1 MYKNF
6 VTFSFIFGY
15 KNKRNRKN
23 VCHTYSCT
31 SYTIGP
37 GLAYNNEIVRK
48 TTGLRA
54 NCIDKTPAF
63 CFLP

>member
-15 KNKRNRKN
+15 KNKRNCKN
-23 VCHTYSCT
+23 VCHTHSCT

-37 GLAYNNEIVRK
+37 GHLRK
-48 TTGLRA
+48 LDYTQITKA
-54 NCIDKTPAF
+54 APAF
-63 CFLP
+63 CFLSGLSLRQLL